1 MQLAEELK
9 KIRLGVDDVDCLDTL
24 VQHFVVINDDDEHK
38 LKGEEVSKKYSVNRL
53 SVKVST
59 YHLLVRYTYIYEP

>member
-38 LKGEEVSKKYSVNRL
+38 LKGEEVSKN
-53 SVKVST
+53 
-59 YHLLVRYTYIYEP
+59 IP